1 MGISIGIDAAV
12 DVAKV
17 RLIGVVVGVVVPPAA
32 VWSLAIIIID
42 VVVAHRGLRMLNADE
57 SVFTVV
63 VVVVVPN
70 VADVAPAAAA
80 AATDVA
86 AAAAVAFGKSVCLTA
101 ARARGLILVVVVLCR
116 MVLSL

>member
-17 RLIGVVVGVVVPPAA
+17 RLIGVVVVPTAA
-32 VWSLAIIIID
+32 VWSLAIIID

-63 VVVVVPN
+63 VVIPN